1 MVSCGPK
8 LTGISLSVLGW
19 VLSVISCALP
29 MWVLSNYRGPM
40 RECMVFSYSYNNY
53 EDRDPR
59 REWCGLWMR
68 CESHSTGQMQ
78 CRFQSSV
85 NQELQT
91 LRALSVL
98 AIILGVVGVFIN
110 IVRVKCTNFIHNE
123 RVKARLMVSSGGMFI
138 TAALFQ
144 LVTVFWIVLDITL
157 RYRDPGEKTGVSLY
171 LGWAASVLMLIG
183 GSILCCICPPEED
196 KPRKYNIHGQSHVEY
211 SVAPKSTTQSSNIK
225 IYEV

>member
-1 MVSCGPK
+1 MVSFGPK

-29 MWVLSNYRGPM
+29 MWVLSNSRATI
-40 RECMVFSYSYNNY
+40 YNNY
-53 EDRDPR
+53 GHIDPR
-59 REWCGLWMR
+59 MEWCGLWMR

-78 CRFQSSV
+78 CHFYSLI

-110 IVRVKCTNFIHNE
+110 IVRVKCTNFIQNE

-138 TAALFQ
+138 TAALLQ
-144 LVTVFWIVLDITL
+144 LVPVFWVVHDITWL
-157 RYRDPGEKTGVSLY
+157 WWWYDYPGEKTGVSLY

-196 KPRKYNIHGQSHVEY
+196 KPRKSNIHGQSHAEY

-225 IYEV
+225 IHEV